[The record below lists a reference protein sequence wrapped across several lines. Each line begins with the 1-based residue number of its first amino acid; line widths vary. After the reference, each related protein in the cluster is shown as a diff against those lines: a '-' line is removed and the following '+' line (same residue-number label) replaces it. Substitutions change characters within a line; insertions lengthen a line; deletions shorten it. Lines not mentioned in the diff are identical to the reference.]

1 MRNEKLE
8 NVTLSLFFT
17 AGMSLKTWAEMGN
30 IDRELTIYHRMAEK
44 LKKVNLLTYGGKN
57 DKRFADRIGKL
68 KLIPANWYPYP
79 ELTALNIALRFAP
92 QLISSLIFKTNQI
105 RGAWIPVWLN
115 KVYRKKLIVRC
126 GFLHSYFTRQQTGD
140 ERRIHDAVAL
150 ERMAFRA
157 ADLAVVTS
165 AWQRDL
171 IVNDHDLDPAKVKVI
186 PNYVV
191 SDVFKPNP
199 RAEKKYDLL
208 FIGRGDKQKNLTNLL
223 RALEQLHKDG
233 KTVSLMLI
241 GNCCR
246 NIELRRFIE
255 KKGLKVQFQDYLPN
269 FELPRVIN
277 QTKIFILPSL
287 YEGHPKV
294 LLEAMS
300 CGAACIGTDV
310 VGINNIINH
319 LENGYLCRTDYQ
331 SLAKA
336 VTGVLNNKDLRKKT
350 GRKAREF
357 IVRNFDIEKVL
368 QMEFEAIEELIS
380 L

>member
-1 MRNEKLE
+1 MKNL
-8 NVTLSLFFT
+8 TLALFFT
-17 AGMSLKTWAEMGN
+17 GGTSLTDWAEKGN
-30 IDRELTIYHRMAEK
+30 LERELAIYHRMAEK
-44 LKKVNLLTYGGKN
+44 LKKVNLVTYGGKN

-68 KLIPANWYPYP
+68 NLIPANWYSRPQ
-79 ELTALNIALRFAP
+79 LTALNLALRYSPRIMASDI
-92 QLISSLIFKTNQI
+92 LKTNQI
-105 RGAWIPVWLN
+105 RGARIPVWLN

-157 ADLAVVTS
+157 SDLAIVTS
-165 AWQRDL
+165 DWQSDL
-171 IVNDHDLDPAKVKVI
+171 IIEDYALDPDKVKVL

-191 SDVFKPNP
+191 TDVFKPNP
-199 RAEKKYDLL
+199 GVEKKYDLL
-208 FIGRGDKQKNLTNLL
+208 FIGRDARQKNLENLL
-223 RALEQLHKDG
+223 KAVDQLG
-233 KTVSLMLI
+233 KAGKKLSLLLV
-241 GNCCR
+241 GSCCQ
-246 NIELRRFIE
+246 NPELKRIVTD
-255 KKGLKVQFQDYLPN
+255 KGLNVTFKSQLPS

-287 YEGHPKV
+287 YEGHPKA

-310 VGINNIINH
+310 VGINNVIGH

-336 VTGVLNNKDLRKKT
+336 ITEVLNNKDLRKKT
-350 GRKAREF
+350 GRKAREY

-368 QMEFEAIEELIS
+368 QMEFEAIEELK
-380 L
+380 

>member
-1 MRNEKLE
+1 MDKALKNL
-8 NVTLSLFFT
+8 TLALFFT
-17 AGMSLKTWAEMGN
+17 GGTSLTDWAEKGN
-30 IDRELTIYHRMAEK
+30 LERELAIYHRMAEK
-44 LKKVNLLTYGGKN
+44 LKKVNLVTYGGKN

-68 KLIPANWYPYP
+68 NLIPANWYSRPQ
-79 ELTALNIALRFAP
+79 LTALNLALRYSPRIMASDI
-92 QLISSLIFKTNQI
+92 LKTNQI
-105 RGAWIPVWLN
+105 RGARIPVWLN

-157 ADLAVVTS
+157 SDLAIVTS
-165 AWQRDL
+165 DWQSDL
-171 IVNDHDLDPAKVKVI
+171 IIEDYALDPDKVKVL

-191 SDVFKPNP
+191 TDVFKPNP
-199 RAEKKYDLL
+199 GVEKKYDLL
-208 FIGRGDKQKNLTNLL
+208 FIGRDARQKNLENLL
-223 RALEQLHKDG
+223 KAVDQLG
-233 KTVSLMLI
+233 KAGKKLSLLLV
-241 GNCCR
+241 GSCCQ
-246 NIELRRFIE
+246 NSELKRIVTD
-255 KKGLKVQFQDYLPN
+255 KGLNVTFKSQLPS

-287 YEGHPKV
+287 YEGHPKA

-310 VGINNIINH
+310 VGINNVIGH

-336 VTGVLNNKDLRKKT
+336 ITEVLNNKDLRKKT
-350 GRKAREF
+350 GRKAREY

-368 QMEFEAIEELIS
+368 QMEFEAIEELK
-380 L
+380 